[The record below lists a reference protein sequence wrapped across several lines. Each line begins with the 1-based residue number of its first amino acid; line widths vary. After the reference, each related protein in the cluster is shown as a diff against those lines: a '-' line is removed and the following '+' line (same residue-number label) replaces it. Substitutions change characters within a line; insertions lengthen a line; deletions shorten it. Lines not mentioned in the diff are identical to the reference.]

1 MEAIK
6 KFGIPALVLALVGAF
21 VITLLGEQE
30 RKTLVVHFPRAVS
43 VYEGS
48 DVRVL
53 GVPVGTVDSV
63 TPSGTDVV
71 VEMSYDAEV
80 KVPKDAS
87 AVIVAPS
94 IVGDRFIQL
103 TPSYTGGQV
112 LASGAELSTDRTSV
126 PLELDQIYS
135 SLNDLNVALGPKGA
149 NKNGA
154 LSDLLNVSARN
165 FAGQGEAFNK
175 TLKDFSRFSA
185 TLDDNKEELFGAT
198 ARLQGFITTLAEN
211 DGTVRR
217 FNRSMADLSALL
229 AGERDELSAALRNLA
244 IAMRNVSGFVREN
257 RDSLGRN
264 IRGLNR
270 VSRVLV
276 RQRAALDES
285 LKNAPVALN
294 NLAGTYNPQAGTLDT
309 RANLDRNIAAG
320 LSDPAAL
327 LCSIVTQA
335 RPNEGGE
342 ACNLIQELLPTDG
355 VLRPAPGGAG
365 TPARDTYDLTLG
377 GLTEGER

>member
-1 MEAIK
+1 MEAVR
-6 KFGIPALVLALVGAF
+6 KFGIPVLVLALVGAF
-21 VITLLGEQE
+21 VLTLLGEQE
-30 RKTLVVHFPRAVS
+30 RKTLVAHFPRAVS

-71 VEMSYDAEV
+71 VEMSYDASV

-165 FAGQGEAFNK
+165 FAGQGEAFNQ

-211 DGTVRR
+211 DTTVRR
-217 FNRSMADLSALL
+217 FNRSMADLSSLL

-257 RDSLGRN
+257 RASLGRN

-309 RANLDRNIAAG
+309 RANLDRNITGG

-365 TPARDTYDLTLG
+365 TPARATYDLTLG

>member
-6 KFGIPALVLALVGAF
+6 KFGIPLLVLALVGAF

>member
-1 MEAIK
+1 MEAIR
-6 KFGIPALVLALVGAF
+6 KFGIPVLVLALVGAF
-21 VITLLGEQE
+21 VITLLGENE
-30 RKTLVVHFPRAVS
+30 RKTLVAHFPRAVS

-71 VEMSYDAEV
+71 VEMSYDASV

-165 FAGQGEAFNK
+165 FAGQGEAFNQ

-211 DGTVRR
+211 DTTVRR
-217 FNRSMADLSALL
+217 FNRSMADLSSLL

-257 RDSLGRN
+257 RASLGRN

-294 NLAGTYNPQAGTLDT
+294 NLAATYNPEAGTLDT
-309 RANLDRNIAAG
+309 RANLNE
-320 LSDPAAL
+320 LPNELLKNPALYLCTLLGTAEGGKAVCNGIKAL
-327 LCSIVTQA
+327 LPANSLP
-335 RPNEGGE
+335 RPGVGG
-342 ACNLIQELLPTDG
+342 Q
-355 VLRPAPGGAG
+355 GAG
-365 TPARDTYDLTLG
+365 NGLEQFDLTLG